1 MVDTNMES
9 LAIKK
14 EIKENIIAGMKND
27 LSESDLRF
35 LADTFDKVSS
45 RYRFSRKANRYKTA
59 NKIKTEYIL
68 TL

>member
-14 EIKENIIAGMKND
+14 EIKENIIASMKND

-45 RYRFSRKANRYKTA
+45 QYKFSRKANR
-59 NKIKTEYIL
+59 
-68 TL
+68 

>member
-14 EIKENIIAGMKND
+14 EIKENIIASMKND

-35 LADTFDKVSS
+35 LADTFDEVSS
-45 RYRFSRKANRYKTA
+45 RYRFSRRANR
-59 NKIKTEYIL
+59 
-68 TL
+68 